1 MLSDNLIKGREAN
14 VRSSVNRQSP
24 CSLSKLSMTEQ
35 FLLLF
40 GTLSEWRV
48 LPFVVTRGDV
58 ERRWPEIKYWVLAA
72 SVTLYCTVVLVVDP

>member
-1 MLSDNLIKGREAN
+1 
-14 VRSSVNRQSP
+14 
-24 CSLSKLSMTEQ
+24 MTEQ
-35 FLLLF
+35 FLMLF
-40 GTLSEWRV
+40 GTLSEWRM